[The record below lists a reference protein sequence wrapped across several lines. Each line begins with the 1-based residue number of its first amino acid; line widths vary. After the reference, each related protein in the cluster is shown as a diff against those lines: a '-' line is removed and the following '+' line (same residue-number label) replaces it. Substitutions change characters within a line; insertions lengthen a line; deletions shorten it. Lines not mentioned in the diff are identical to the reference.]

1 MMSDKPKCTE
11 ETAVGARFIATIH
24 SGDVRDTATV
34 TLLGGSDYEDAEPSV
49 HELDSP
55 RVMKVGRGDCGYIIA
70 VYLPQKYPC
79 PNAAEKSI
87 EALMTL
93 QAVSILEAM
102 TGRCEE

>member
-11 ETAVGARFIATIH
+11 ETAVGVRFIATIH
-24 SGDVRDTATV
+24 SGDVQDTATV

-55 RVMKVGRGDCGYIIA
+55 RVMKVGRSDSSYLIA
-70 VYLPQKYPC
+70 VYLPRKYPC
-79 PNAAEKSI
+79 PNAAAKSI
-87 EALMTL
+87 ETLMTL

>member
-1 MMSDKPKCTE
+1 MMSDRPKCTE

-24 SGDVRDTATV
+24 SGDVQDTATV

-55 RVMKVGRGDCGYIIA
+55 RVMKVGRSDCGYLVA
-70 VYLPQKYPC
+70 VYLPRKYPC
-79 PNAAEKSI
+79 PNAVEKSI
-87 EALMTL
+87 ETLMALQVM
-93 QAVSILEAM
+93 SILEAM

>member
-1 MMSDKPKCTE
+1 MMSDRPKCTE

-24 SGDVRDTATV
+24 SGDVQDTATV

-55 RVMKVGRGDCGYIIA
+55 RVMKVGRSDCGYLVA
-70 VYLPQKYPC
+70 VYLPRKYPC
-79 PNAAEKSI
+79 PNAVEKSI
-87 EALMTL
+87 ETLMAL
-93 QAVSILEAM
+93 QVGSILEAM